1 VFWLISP
8 STNSIESVSRHVF
21 CLKRGIFPI
30 QKNLQKVWNSSYF
43 NAVTLIL
50 IVSSFYFTFNGMQN
64 VDPEMDNF
72 YERVDL
78 IYTIIFATGNC

>member
-1 VFWLISP
+1 M
-8 STNSIESVSRHVF
+8 
-21 CLKRGIFPI
+21 
-30 QKNLQKVWNSSYF
+30 WNSSYF

-64 VDPEMDNF
+64 VDPELDNF

-78 IYTIIFATGNC
+78 IYTIIFATGNG